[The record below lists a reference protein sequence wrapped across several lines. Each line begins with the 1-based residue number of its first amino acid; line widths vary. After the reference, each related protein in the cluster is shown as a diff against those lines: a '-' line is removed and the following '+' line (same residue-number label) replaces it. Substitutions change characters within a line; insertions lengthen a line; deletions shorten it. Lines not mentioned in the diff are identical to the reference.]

1 MSKLA
6 DAELEAMAKRFADH
20 FGCPKSLRDLSYA
33 PWVEQLKA
41 DAVALLAEVRRLRR
55 EDQT

>member
-1 MSKLA
+1 MMCEG
-6 DAELEAMAKRFADH
+6 ELKAIAQRFADH

-55 EDQT
+55 ES